1 MEHSTRRVSNPGKMI
16 SVFKNLKNFSNSNK
30 LRDAVHTFIATQ
42 CISAHDTKKLTEV
55 FKTIDINGDGK
66 ISKEELLTHY
76 IKIMG
81 YENAEEEVTKIMSIL
96 DTNKSGFVYYTE
108 FLKAALSEQVVFSSE
123 NLRRAFDLFD
133 QQKTGRIS
141 ASGLKRVLEG
151 GSISDDQVWKDI
163 IKSVDENSD
172 GKIDL
177 REFEEIIASKL

>member
-1 MEHSTRRVSNPGKMI
+1 
-16 SVFKNLKNFSNSNK
+16 
-30 LRDAVHTFIATQ
+30 
-42 CISAHDTKKLTEV
+42 
-55 FKTIDINGDGK
+55 
-66 ISKEELLTHY
+66 
-76 IKIMG
+76 
-81 YENAEEEVTKIMSIL
+81 MSIL